1 MFRAK
6 LGLVRFFRVLF
17 SDCVPVLLNDFYAQ
31 RSGSAK
37 TRGLFYKLPWRRIKR
52 ATQDACCSAVWFP
65 CLCNKTSA
73 LPTSPDG
80 SGTNKPRP
88 RTKPWKT
95 DIG

>member
-31 RSGSAK
+31 PSGSAK
-37 TRGLFYKLPWRRIKR
+37 ARGLSKSTSDRGEGCMLVCRLVPLPLQ
-52 ATQDACCSAVWFP
+52 QDLA
-65 CLCNKTSA
+65 
-73 LPTSPDG
+73 SPDG
-80 SGTNKPRP
+80 SGMNKPRP
-88 RTKPWKT
+88 RTKLWKT